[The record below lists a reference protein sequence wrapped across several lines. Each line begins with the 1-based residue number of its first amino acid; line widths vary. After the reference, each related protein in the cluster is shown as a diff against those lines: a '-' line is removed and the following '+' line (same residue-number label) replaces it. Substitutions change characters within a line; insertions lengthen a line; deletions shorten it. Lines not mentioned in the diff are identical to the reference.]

1 MTLVNGPSRALSFTL
16 NIDGSFSYIPAP
28 DFNGVDSFAYRLFD
42 GSRYSNV
49 AMATIEVIA
58 VNDVPIAQGQ
68 TVSTNEDTPK
78 IITLSASDIDSAKPD
93 LHCCQLVQRHGSLG
107 IVGSP
112 SCTLQGQGSICTANV
127 SYTPAANYHGPDSFS
142 F

>member
-1 MTLVNGPSRALSFTL
+1 MNGPSRALSFTL

-49 AMATIEVIA
+49 AMVTIEVIA

-78 IITLSASDIDSAKPD
+78 IISLSASDIDSGNLSFRYCQRSASWLSWCSRSPLVHTSGPRLN
-93 LHCCQLVQRHGSLG
+93 LHGKRHLYPGRKLSWPG
-107 IVGSP
+107 
-112 SCTLQGQGSICTANV
+112 
-127 SYTPAANYHGPDSFS
+127 
-142 F
+142 